1 MVAARDSGLNPALA
15 TLLCACAGA
24 LFAWMSV
31 PLPWMI
37 GPITAMAAFN
47 YLGAG
52 LRAPRGARELGQL
65 IIGTTLGLYFTPE
78 IVSEVASRWPVLLLA
93 AVLALA
99 LSAISGWVLH
109 VITGT
114 DRTTTFFGSV
124 PGGATEMAILG
135 ERFGARV
142 DRVAFAQSLRILIVV
157 VVIPFA
163 MTYAGV
169 SGIDAYQPSAGML
182 AWNGLLVLL
191 AVAATA
197 GGVCSALRL
206 PNAFMLGPLLAVIVL
221 TATEVQFSIIPNY
234 VSASGQLLI
243 GCALGSRFGTGGQSA
258 LPRFVAGVVASTF
271 VTIVLAASVGAV
283 LGWAYGLAVP
293 TVVLAMAPGGIA
305 EMCITAK
312 VLHLG
317 VPLVTAAHVTR
328 VLALVT
334 MTGPIFR
341 AAKAMSLRAPRA

>member
-1 MVAARDSGLNPALA
+1 MTPARDTWVNPALA
-15 TLLCACAGA
+15 MLLCAAAGT
-24 LFAWMSV
+24 LFAWLTL

-37 GPITAMAAFN
+37 GPITAMAACN

-65 IIGTTLGLYFTPE
+65 IIGTTLGLYFAPD
-78 IVSEVASRWPVLLLA
+78 VVREVAARWPVLLLA
-93 AVLALA
+93 AVLALGLSA
-99 LSAISGWVLH
+99 LSGWLLH
-109 VITGT
+109 LFTGT
-114 DRTTTFFGSV
+114 DRTTAFFGSV

-135 ERFGARV
+135 ERFGAKV

-157 VVIPFA
+157 VVIPFS

-169 SGIDAYQPSAGML
+169 SGTDAYQPAAGVL
-182 AWNGLLVLL
+182 LWDRLLVLL
-191 AVAATA
+191 AIAAAA
-197 GGVCSALRL
+197 GALFALLRV
-206 PNAFMLGPLLAVIVL
+206 PNSFMLGPLTAVIVL
-221 TATEVQFSIIPNY
+221 TASEVRFSAMPGS
-234 VSASGQLLI
+234 VSGAGQLLI
-243 GCALGSRFGTGGQSA
+243 GWALGSRFGPGGRSA
-258 LPRFVAGVVASTF
+258 LPRFIAGVVASTGAAML
-271 VTIVLAASVGAV
+271 LAASVG
-283 LGWAYGLAVP
+283 WALAWGYGLAIP
-293 TVVLAMAPGGIA
+293 TLILATAPGGIA

-341 AAKAMSLRAPRA
+341 VARALASRGGGK